1 MINQTNS
8 LLHILLSILF
18 FPIYFQTEFVNF
30 SWGQMDPVL
39 LMVLKRSFLLLPVL
53 AFIAAC
59 WITIVALI
67 TVIFRHDRQRF
78 VVALVVTWWDLGKA
92 VVTFWGGILRFLF
105 SFLYSLIALLKVI
118 VVGLWSIVKDL
129 VLLPFRLVSNMVRGV
144 VGSSVPWIAVT
155 LTLFWCIIEATIF
168 TYVMT
173 PLVIDAFS
181 NITGTQLVENAIQIP
196 LFIFLFFIVLG
207 SYAVLSTF
215 LEQTKKKNVSSIIGI
230 GIIELVVLFVEV
242 IFFYREFVASLIP
255 WFAQYSP
262 NFELGIAG
270 TLAVSCFVWFGVRS
284 LSWFLFASYG
294 TPTLL
299 QIIQGRGLGRQET
312 PKESSRGLFD
322 NTPAFFN
329 NLRQETDWM
338 QRKGEQ
344 LLNSFVIPPLQI
356 VGAAINFL
364 IFLFTSKHLFDIPF
378 VKISD
383 IQPSSSLID
392 KVTLDESQEQNNRG
406 E

>member
-8 LLHILLSILF
+8 ILHILLSVLF
-18 FPIYFQTEFVNF
+18 FPVYFQQKFVQF
-30 SWGQMDPVL
+30 SWGQTDP
-39 LMVLKRSFLLLPVL
+39 MVLMLLKRVFLLLPVL
-53 AFIAAC
+53 ALIAAC
-59 WITIVALI
+59 WITIAAFI

-92 VVTFWGGILRFLF
+92 IVTFWGGILRFLF
-105 SFLYSLIALLKVI
+105 SFVYSLIALLKVI
-118 VVGLWSIVKDL
+118 VVGLWSIIKDL
-129 VLLPFRLVSNMVRGV
+129 VLLPFRLLSTIGRGV

-181 NITGTQLVENAIQIP
+181 NITGSMLAENAIRIP

-215 LEQTKKKNVSSIIGI
+215 MEQTKKKNVSSLIGI
-230 GIIELVVLFVEV
+230 GMIEIVVLFVEV

-262 NFELGIAG
+262 DFSLGIWG
-270 TLAVSCFVWFGVRS
+270 TLAVSCFVWFSVRS

-299 QIIQGRGLGRQET
+299 QIIQGRGLEQQTQKEE
-312 PKESSRGLFD
+312 PKSIFNS
-322 NTPAFFN
+322 TPAFSQVCTMKPTGCSSAVN
-329 NLRQETDWM
+329 TCSVP
-338 QRKGEQ
+338 
-344 LLNSFVIPPLQI
+344 LLFRRCRLWELLSTF
-356 VGAAINFL
+356 
-364 IFLFTSKHLFDIPF
+364 
-378 VKISD
+378 
-383 IQPSSSLID
+383 
-392 KVTLDESQEQNNRG
+392 
-406 E
+406 

>member
-1 MINQTNS
+1 MITQTNS
-8 LLHILLSILF
+8 VLHILLSILF
-18 FPIYFQTEFVNF
+18 FPVYFQTEFVKF
-30 SWGQMDPVL
+30 SWGQMDSTL
-39 LMVLKRSFLLLPVL
+39 IMLLKRVFLLLPVL

-59 WITIVALI
+59 WITIAAFI

-92 VVTFWGGILRFLF
+92 VVTFWGGVLKFLLTLVYSILA
-105 SFLYSLIALLKVI
+105 LIKIFVT
-118 VVGLWSIVKDL
+118 GLWAVIKDL
-129 VLLPFRLVSNMVRGV
+129 VMLPFRLLSAIGKGV

-181 NITGTQLVENAIQIP
+181 NITGSLLAENAIRIP

-215 LEQTKKKNVSSIIGI
+215 MEQTKKKNMSSLFGI
-230 GIIELVVLFVEV
+230 GIIEIIVLFVEV

-262 NFELGIAG
+262 GFSLGIWG

-299 QIIQGRGLGRQET
+299 QIIQGRGLERTTVKQES
-312 PKESSRGLFD
+312 KGIFD
-322 NTPAFFN
+322 STPAFFIK
-329 NLRQETDWM
+329 LKEETEWM
-338 QRKGEQ
+338 QQKAEQ
-344 LLNSFVIPPLQI
+344 LLNTMVIPPLQI

-378 VKISD
+378 ASVSD

-392 KVTLDESQEQNNRG
+392 KVTLDENEEQEQQ
-406 E
+406 